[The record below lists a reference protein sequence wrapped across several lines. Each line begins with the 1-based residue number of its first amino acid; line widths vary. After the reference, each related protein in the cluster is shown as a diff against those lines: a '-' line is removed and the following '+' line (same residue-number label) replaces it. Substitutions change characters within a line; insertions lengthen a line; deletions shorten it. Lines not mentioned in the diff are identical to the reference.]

1 MTGSEPLLAALIVMV
16 AATVQ
21 ATVGFGLALIS
32 VPLLTLVNPD
42 LVPAPLMICAV
53 ALSVLIGRREVSDT
67 DWRAVGLFISGRVP
81 GAVLAGFILTIV
93 ARERLAV
100 VFALAVI
107 VAVALSASGIKA
119 RPTVLNFLAAGSFS
133 GLMSTI
139 TGIGGPP
146 IALVLQDENPS
157 RLRST
162 LAWYFASGSIVSL
175 TVLARVGRLGG
186 QELRFAAVMLPGAL
200 VGFLL
205 SRFTRPLAE
214 HPGVVRGGVW
224 AISVAASITILVREL
239 L

>member
-1 MTGSEPLLAALIVMV
+1 MNGSEPLLAALIVMV

-53 ALSVLIGRREVSDT
+53 VLSLLIGRRDLGDT

-81 GAVLAGFILTIV
+81 GAVLAGFILTVV

-107 VAVALSASGIKA
+107 VAVGLSASGIKA

-186 QELRFAAVMLPGAL
+186 QELRFAGVMLPGAL
-200 VGFLL
+200 LGFLL
-205 SRFTRPLAE
+205 SRLTRPLAE
-214 HPGVVRGGVW
+214 YPGVVRGGVW
-224 AISVAASITILVREL
+224 ATSVAASLTILAREL
-239 L
+239 F